1 MNDREEKILLAFE
14 KLIFSLEKEL
24 MLARLSKRKYRKLAL
39 RQKAREYIYYSQDY
53 ELMDLILSRFDIN
66 KSWKEKSQWKA
77 ELATSRNNVIYY
89 EWRGVLINRYRCI
102 DNHREFVYDKWA
114 WPSVIADLFRKWLLD
129 WEDASLAFQILDC
142 SRRVVKI

>member
-66 KSWKEKSQWKA
+66 KS
-77 ELATSRNNVIYY
+77 
-89 EWRGVLINRYRCI
+89 
-102 DNHREFVYDKWA
+102 
-114 WPSVIADLFRKWLLD
+114 
-129 WEDASLAFQILDC
+129 
-142 SRRVVKI
+142 